1 MTKPFN
7 PNKKKLAQAVEN
19 VVNDEEVI
27 IDLEDDETFLAKNPV
42 DWDDLNK
49 LKDDLGNTIM
59 NFVFEIKSTIENP
72 QVVNNLGERAP
83 EFQKLVKLFF
93 SDINSFSNQVKSTR
107 LEHETR
113 EGRITS
119 LEDYNTYN
127 RLAIT
132 YHNLYMELVSLTS
145 PTMSAIV
152 LLISDIT
159 AAMDEALRL
168 EAEEAVAETTVAVE
182 VETPQEEVKND

>member
-27 IDLEDDETFLAKNPV
+27 IDLEDDESFLAKNPV
-42 DWDDLNK
+42 DWDDLNR
-49 LKDDLGNTIM
+49 LKDDLGSTIM

>member
-27 IDLEDDETFLAKNPV
+27 IDLEDDESFLAKNPV

-49 LKDDLGNTIM
+49 LKDDLGSTIM

>member
-27 IDLEDDETFLAKNPV
+27 IDLEDDESFLAKNPV